1 MERKILHGMRLEK
14 PQNPTWNEAETQKFP
29 TWNEAPGIQTSSDV
43 VFPWWFLEC
52 RREFGGFVYSIRV
65 SAKFGINLGKDSM
78 LEWRNGFSFTV
89 PVPYSDG
96 SCGIGIVQVQRC
108 SNSSIQIFQTSSLSS
123 WSPFSRKKKPTKN
136 GKKQGKKVSNGK
148 FPLWNSALEGK
159 CLGMVEEGGWTQNW
173 EQILGLFL
181 LLDPLWNSGFSEGV
195 WIPSEIWDSLRA
207 VGSPLEFWNP

>member
-52 RREFGGFVYSIRV
+52 RREFGGFVYSIHV

-78 LEWRNGFSFTV
+78 LEWRNGFSFSV

-123 WSPFSRKKKPTKN
+123 WSPFSRKKTSQKMGKN
-136 GKKQGKKVSNGK
+136 REKKSQMENCHCGILPWRGNV
-148 FPLWNSALEGK
+148 
-159 CLGMVEEGGWTQNW
+159 W
-173 EQILGLFL
+173 E
-181 LLDPLWNSGFSEGV
+181 WWRRGV
-195 WIPSEIWDSLRA
+195 GHKIGNKSWVYSCCWIPFGILDSLRSL
-207 VGSPLEFWNP
+207 GSSLGFLNS

>member
-1 MERKILHGMRLEK
+1 MRLEK
-14 PQNPTWNEAETQKFP
+14 PQNLTWNEAETQKFP

-78 LEWRNGFSFTV
+78 LEWRNGFSFAV

-123 WSPFSRKKKPTKN
+123 WSPFSRKKKKHKKWEKT
-136 GKKQGKKVSNGK
+136 GKKNLKRKIAIVEFCPGGEMFGNGGGGGLDTK
-148 FPLWNSALEGK
+148 
-159 CLGMVEEGGWTQNW
+159 LGTN
-173 EQILGLFL
+173 LGF
-181 LLDPLWNSGFSEGV
+181 
-195 WIPSEIWDSLRA
+195 IPA
-207 VGSPLEFWNP
+207 AGSPLEFWIL